1 MAKAFA
7 KISFT
12 PSVVRI
18 QKRHGSAKAYSKFL
32 SSDAQGGDQLTEAE
46 AEFIMARDSFYQ
58 ASASKEG
65 WPYVQYRG
73 GPTGFLKVLDT
84 KTLAYADFRGNRQYI
99 SVGNVSENDRVS
111 LIFVD
116 YPNRRRLKI
125 WARARLVSLADDP
138 ELIASLH
145 DESYRARPERA
156 VILSLEA
163 FDWNCPQ
170 HIHPRFTSAEL
181 KSYVG
186 DLHAQITALQAKNK
200 SLKIKLSKQILPP
213 TPPQPY

>member
-12 PSVVRI
+12 PSVVDI
-18 QKRHGSAKAYSKFL
+18 QKQHGSDKAYSKFL
-32 SSDAQGGDQLTEAE
+32 SPDAQGGDQFTEAE
-46 AEFIMARDSFYQ
+46 VKFITVRDSFYQ
-58 ASASKEG
+58 ASASTDG

-73 GPTGFLKVLDT
+73 GPTGFLKVLDD

-111 LIFVD
+111 LILVD
-116 YPNRRRLKI
+116 YPNQRRLKI
-125 WARARLVSLADDP
+125 WARARIVSITDNP
-138 ELIASLH
+138 ELVASLH

-156 VILSLEA
+156 VVLSLEA

-170 HIHPRFTSAEL
+170 HIHPRYTRAEL
-181 KSYVG
+181 EPYVG
-186 DLHAQITALQAKNK
+186 ELQTQMATLHADNLALKTQLNKKN
-200 SLKIKLSKQILPP
+200 
-213 TPPQPY
+213 

>member
-18 QKRHGSAKAYSKFL
+18 QKQHGSDKAYSKFL
-32 SSDAQGGDQLTEAE
+32 SPDAQGGDQLTEGE
-46 AEFIMARDSFYQ
+46 VQFISARDSFYQ
-58 ASASKEG
+58 ASASNDG

-73 GPTGFLKVLDT
+73 GPAGFLKILDAT
-84 KTLAYADFRGNRQYI
+84 TLAYADFRGNRQYI

-111 LIFVD
+111 LILVD

-138 ELIASLH
+138 ELVASLH

-156 VILSLEA
+156 VVLSLEA
-163 FDWNCPQ
+163 YDWNCPQ
-170 HIHPRFTSAEL
+170 HIHPRFTLAEL
-181 KSYVG
+181 EPYVG
-186 DLHAQITALQAKNK
+186 DLQAQIAALKEDNQ
-200 SLKIKLSKQILPP
+200 SLKTKLSKQI
-213 TPPQPY
+213 

>member
-12 PSVVRI
+12 PSVVKI
-18 QKRHGSAKAYSKFL
+18 QKQHGSDKVYSKFL
-32 SSDAQGGDQLTEAE
+32 APDAQGGDQLSEGE
-46 AEFIMARDSFYQ
+46 AEFIGARDSFYQ
-58 ASASKEG
+58 ASASKDG

-73 GPTGFLKVLDT
+73 GPAGFLKVLDA

-99 SVGNVSENDRVS
+99 SAGNMSENDRVS
-111 LIFVD
+111 LILVD

-125 WARARLVSLADDP
+125 WARARLVSLEDNP
-138 ELIASLH
+138 ELVASLH
-145 DESYRARPERA
+145 DESYRARPMRA

-170 HIHPRFTSAEL
+170 HIHPRFTRAEL
-181 KSYVG
+181 EPYVG
-186 DLHAQITALQAKNK
+186 DLHAQIADLQAKNQ
-200 SLKIKLSKQILPP
+200 SLKTKLSKRI
-213 TPPQPY
+213 

>member
-12 PSVVRI
+12 PSVVNI
-18 QKRHGSAKAYSKFL
+18 QKQHGSDKAYSKFL
-32 SSDAQGGDQLTEAE
+32 SPDVQGGDQLTEAE
-46 AEFIMARDSFYQ
+46 AEFIAARDSFYQ
-58 ASASKEG
+58 ASASNDG

-73 GPTGFLKVLDT
+73 GPTGFLKILDA

-111 LIFVD
+111 LILVD
-116 YPNRRRLKI
+116 YPNRRRLKM
-125 WARARLVSLADDP
+125 WARARLVSIADDR
-138 ELIASLH
+138 ELVASLH

-156 VILSLEA
+156 VVLSLEA

-170 HIHPRFTSAEL
+170 HIHPRYTHAEL
-181 KSYVG
+181 EPYVG
-186 DLHAQITALQAKNK
+186 ELQAQLTELRADNLA
-200 SLKIKLSKQILPP
+200 LKTQINEKFSP
-213 TPPQPY
+213 T

>member
-12 PSVVRI
+12 PSVVSI
-18 QKRHGSAKAYSKFL
+18 QKQHGSYKAYSKFL

-46 AEFIMARDSFYQ
+46 AEFIVARDSFYQ
-58 ASASKEG
+58 ASASNDG

-73 GPTGFLKVLDT
+73 GPTGFLKILDA

-111 LIFVD
+111 LILVD

-125 WARARLVSLADDP
+125 WARTHLVSLADDP
-138 ELIASLH
+138 KLVASLH

-163 FDWNCPQ
+163 FDWNCPR
-170 HIHPRFTSAEL
+170 HIHPRFTHAEL
-181 KSYVG
+181 EPYIG
-186 DLHAQITALQAKNK
+186 DLQTQITALQAENQ
-200 SLKIKLSKQILPP
+200 SLITKFSKQI
-213 TPPQPY
+213 